1 MTKIQ
6 YPFPYELP
14 VQWGDM
20 DALGH
25 INNVMYIRYFETSR
39 IAFFNESAIWQELE
53 KEGLY
58 IILAKIDCNYK
69 IPIVFPDTITVQSG
83 IVSIGNSSITVHQQ
97 VISLKYGLAAE
108 GNAVVVCIDKNLHK
122 TTAIPAHI
130 RSLIEEKYLP
140 LA

>member
-1 MTKIQ
+1 MNIR
-6 YPFPYELP
+6 YPFPYDMP

-39 IAFFNESAIWQELE
+39 IAFFNESEIWHELE

-83 IVSIGNSSITVHQQ
+83 IVNMGNSSITVHQQ
-97 VISLKYGLAAE
+97 VISHKYGLAAE
-108 GNAVVVCIDKNLHK
+108 GNAVVVCMDKNINK
-122 TTAIPAHI
+122 TTAIPPSI
-130 RSLIEEKYLP
+130 RKLIEEKYLP